1 MVEQSGR
8 VFDGQQLQKGAGKA
22 TVAIVPITGEIT
34 SGDSSPS
41 SGTTGSED
49 TIALLEA
56 IRRSDDYDGVILE
69 VNSPG
74 GGVLASSEIADEI
87 RRVRG
92 DGIKVVAW
100 MREMAASGGYYVSAG
115 ADRIVAS
122 PETITGSIGVILKMY
137 DATGLAKKV
146 GVTEV
151 NITSGALKDM
161 GTPFKKLSPEARAVL
176 QQLVDESYSGFVNVV
191 STGRDIPDAE
201 VRKLADGR
209 IYTGTQA
216 RELHLVDSLGLRDE
230 AYSQMA
236 KLVGAERGSRLEV
249 VEFSRQVDF
258 FDALGAATK
267 HWSPGAIAQLIG
279 ARIAGSGGTI
289 PGSSSSGVD
298 ALANPGFRLEYRM
311 VVQ

>member
-1 MVEQSGR
+1 MLEHAGR
-8 VFDGQQLQKGAGKA
+8 VFDGQQLQEGDGSKSIAM
-22 TVAIVPITGEIT
+22 VPITGVIT
-34 SGDSSPS
+34 SGDSVPS
-41 SGTTGSED
+41 SGSTGSED

-56 IRRSDDYDGVILE
+56 IRHSGDFDGVILE
-69 VNSPG
+69 VDSPG

-87 RRVRG
+87 RRVRK

-151 NITSGALKDM
+151 NITSGPLKDM

-176 QQLVDESYSGFVNVV
+176 QELVDESYTGFVQVV
-191 STGRDIPDAE
+191 SNGRDIPEAR

-216 RELHLVDSLGLRDE
+216 RELGLVDTLGLRAE
-230 AYSQMA
+230 AYRQMA
-236 KLVGAERGSRLEV
+236 SLVHVHRGSQLEV
-249 VEFSRQVDF
+249 VTYSPQVGF
-258 FDALGAATK
+258 LDALGVATA
-267 HWSPGAIAQLIG
+267 HWNPSAVVQLIG
-279 ARIAGSGGTI
+279 NRISGADGITGSAAHQGL
-289 PGSSSSGVD
+289 D
-298 ALANPGFRLEYRM
+298 AMANPGFRLEYRM